1 MDRSGGQPALDGD
14 GAHWEATA
22 ARGDRSTPGSVVPIR
37 ASEAHA
43 RPRSNAIRE
52 LALGAQEQP
61 AFATS
66 PVGGA
71 GAAAAL
77 VLRPGTRRR
86 SVLQYVFEREGWTS
100 VRLVADLLT
109 SLASVLLVLS
119 AEGSPWTLVTRYPS
133 FVAFPLLVAVML
145 QARGMYPRRVR
156 LAVLD
161 DVAPVVGAIS
171 VAAMAVLT
179 WQVG

>member
-14 GAHWEATA
+14 GAHWEATT

-37 ASEAHA
+37 AHGASEGTHA
-43 RPRSNAIRE
+43 RPRSKAIRE

-66 PVGGA
+66 PIAGA
-71 GAAAAL
+71 GAAAPL
-77 VLRPGTRRR
+77 VVRPGMRRR

-109 SLASVLLVLS
+109 SLASVLVVLS
-119 AEGSPWTLVTRYPS
+119 AEGSLWTLITRYPS
-133 FVAFPLLVAVML
+133 FVAFPLLVAVMH
-145 QARGMYPRRVR
+145 QARGMYHRRVR

-161 DVAPVVGAIS
+161 DV
-171 VAAMAVLT
+171 
-179 WQVG
+179 

>member
-14 GAHWEATA
+14 GVPWKATT

-37 ASEAHA
+37 GHGASEAHA
-43 RPRSNAIRE
+43 RPRSNGIRK
-52 LALGAQEQP
+52 LVVSAQEEP

-109 SLASVLLVLS
+109 SL
-119 AEGSPWTLVTRYPS
+119 
-133 FVAFPLLVAVML
+133 
-145 QARGMYPRRVR
+145 
-156 LAVLD
+156 
-161 DVAPVVGAIS
+161 
-171 VAAMAVLT
+171 
-179 WQVG
+179 